1 MRANLR
7 RRGGAASLLITS
19 RAQRDLVGKR
29 LDAIA
34 AARGTEPV
42 EAALD
47 IIRTVGDQ
55 SVASFNMSAKDI
67 DAFMKAD
74 FVTTCSDGS
83 DGHPRKYGTFPKKI
97 REYVLD
103 RHLLTMARAIA
114 SSSGQP
120 ARDLHIAQRGKVETG
135 WFADVIVFDP
145 RTIRDLSTYTEPER
159 LATGMRWVF
168 VNGKAAVA
176 DGTPTHVLAGKALR
190 LAK

>member
-1 MRANLR
+1 M
-7 RRGGAASLLITS
+7 LITS
-19 RAQRDLVGKR
+19 TAHADLTGKR

-34 AARGTEPV
+34 VARGKEPV
-42 EAALD
+42 EAALE

-55 SVASFNMSAKDI
+55 SVASFNMNAKDI
-67 DAFMKAD
+67 DTFMKAD

-97 REYVLD
+97 RDYVLD
-103 RHLLTMARAIA
+103 RHVLTMERAIA

-120 ARDLHIAQRGKVETG
+120 ARDMQIPQRGKIATG

-145 RTIRDLSTYTEPER
+145 NTVRDLSTYTQPEK

-168 VNGKAAVA
+168 VNGKAAVEN
-176 DGTPTHVLAGKALR
+176 GTPTGPLAGKALR
-190 LAK
+190 LSK